1 MEGLSA
7 DSTPTT
13 EYRLSSFSNCS
24 SPPVNDESSYGS
36 SFLRVSSQDNCKEAG
51 DMIESATCLC
61 KLTLPRSFWHLR
73 TMPYEEASV
82 EPAQL
87 LAIRC
92 TASLPHHWAIRPSM

>member
-1 MEGLSA
+1 MEGLSV

-51 DMIESATCLC
+51 DMIECAACPLQTDVATVI
-61 KLTLPRSFWHLR
+61 PAH
-73 TMPYEEASV
+73 
-82 EPAQL
+82 EP
-87 LAIRC
+87 
-92 TASLPHHWAIRPSM
+92 